1 MCQPIVFYINF
12 TSIEKMWHLFLIW
25 VLSFF
30 LQWTRSYF
38 RHLIQWDKMEVG
50 WLYNYIFMLWA
61 IWGLYFINNLDLQ
74 LKDIYPF
81 LPLSTTNNWKS
92 NLFPCLWSWFFF
104 GNRSRINN
112 AELFLPV
119 KVIKICK
126 SQIITDKETLDK

>member
-12 TSIEKMWHLFLIW
+12 TSIEKMWHLFFNMGAFI
-25 VLSFF
+25 FF
-30 LQWTRSYF
+30 AMNKKLFSPSHPVGQNG
-38 RHLIQWDKMEVG
+38 G
-50 WLYNYIFMLWA
+50 WLYYYIFMLWA

-74 LKDIYPF
+74 LKDIFPF

-92 NLFPCLWSWFFF
+92 NIFPCLWSWFFF

-126 SQIITDKETLDK
+126 SQMITDKETLDK

>member
-12 TSIEKMWHLFLIW
+12 TSIEKKWHLFFLNGCFH
-25 VLSFF
+25 FF
-30 LQWTRSYF
+30 AMHKKLFSPS
-38 RHLIQWDKMEVG
+38 HPVG
-50 WLYNYIFMLWA
+50 QNWGLLYNYIFMLWA
-61 IWGLYFINNLDLQ
+61 IWGLYFINNLELQ

>member
-30 LQWTRSYF
+30 FAMNKKLFSPS
-38 RHLIQWDKMEVG
+38 HPVG
-50 WLYNYIFMLWA
+50 QNWGLLYNYIFMLWA
-61 IWGLYFINNLDLQ
+61 IWGLYFINNLELQ

-112 AELFLPV
+112 AELFLPE

>member
-1 MCQPIVFYINF
+1 MCQIIVFYINF

-38 RHLIQWDKMEVG
+38 RHLIQCDKMGVG
-50 WLYNYIFMLWA
+50 CITIFMLWT